1 MSAARVGAAR
11 ALVLRPEPGNARTV
25 AALRTRGVA
34 AIGVPL
40 FAVRALDWTVPDA
53 GAFDALLLTSANAVR
68 VAGAGLAAL
77 AALPVVAVGTA
88 TAAAARAAGLR
99 VAVTGDGDAAAA
111 VAASGEA
118 FPRLLHLAG
127 REHVELPGVARV
139 ITYASEHVAVAPG
152 ALIAAVD
159 GVVLLHSAR
168 AAARFAELAADLP
181 RDRISVAA
189 LSASVADAAGT
200 GWARVAVADAPNDAR
215 LIEAAMRAIDP
226 TCGRGDNARHE

>member
-1 MSAARVGAAR
+1 MSARRVRAVR
-11 ALVLRPEPGNARTV
+11 ALVIRPEPGNARTV
-25 AALRTRGVA
+25 AALRARGVEA
-34 AIGVPL
+34 TGVPL
-40 FAVRALDWTVPDA
+40 FAVRALDWMVPDA

-68 VAGAGLAAL
+68 VGGAGLTAL
-77 AALPVVAVGTA
+77 AALPVVAVGAA

-99 VAVTGDGDAAAA
+99 VVVTGDGDAAAA
-111 VAASGEA
+111 VAAAGGG

-152 ALIAAVD
+152 ALSVAMD

-181 RDRISVAA
+181 RDRVSVVA

-215 LIEAAMRAIDP
+215 LIEAAMRMIDP
-226 TCGRGDNARHE
+226 TCGRGDNAGHE